1 MYNIYKK
8 KHICNKLI
16 KVFEKNTE
24 HACVKTGR
32 HEMATLEDNDLK
44 KVGLELMFLTPEK
57 CSREGGIS
65 AVELSKALDMP
76 LDTVKKKLKILLDKE
91 IIRVYGIN
99 PKLWKFDEFKFQKM
113 DEDDDVYRLLCNF
126 DDVDFDRYFSYN

>member
-1 MYNIYKK
+1 MLMIEGKK
-8 KHICNKLI
+8 M
-16 KVFEKNTE
+16 
-24 HACVKTGR
+24 
-32 HEMATLEDNDLK
+32 EMQEDTDLK

-65 AVELSKALDMP
+65 AVELSKCLDMP
-76 LDTVKKKLKILLDKE
+76 LDVVKKKLKILLDKE

-99 PKLWKFDEFKFQKM
+99 PKLWKFDEYKFQKM
-113 DEDDDVYRLLCNF
+113 DEEDDVYRLLCNF